1 MKQNT
6 TPVVPVEILMPF
18 DEVKRI
24 EFIFKRLNTNNYNND
39 LYRSYPA
46 LVHKIY
52 EGNEIPIQEGDNSKS
67 FVVNVLFSAEETL
80 KIPSGPVYM
89 DTRIVLND
97 GSIPETEIVK
107 LNMKSSLFE
116 EVYKDDSD

>member
-52 EGNEIPIQEGDNSKS
+52 EGDEIPIQEGDNSKS

-107 LNMKSSLFE
+107 LNMKASLFE

>member
-107 LNMKSSLFE
+107 LNMKTSLFE

>member
-52 EGNEIPIQEGDNSKS
+52 EGKEIPVQEGDNSKS

-107 LNMKSSLFE
+107 LNMKTSLFE

>member
-6 TPVVPVEILMPF
+6 TPVLPIEILMPF
-18 DEVKRI
+18 ENIQRI

-46 LVHKIY
+46 LIHKIF
-52 EGNEIPIQEGDNSKS
+52 EDADIPIAETTDGS
-67 FVVNVLFSAEETL
+67 FVVRVPFTTEETL
-80 KIPSGPVYM
+80 KIPVGPVYM
-89 DTRIVLND
+89 DTRIVLVD

-107 LNMKSSLFE
+107 INMNATLFE
-116 EVYKDDSD
+116 EVYNDDQG

>member
-107 LNMKSSLFE
+107 LNMKASLFE